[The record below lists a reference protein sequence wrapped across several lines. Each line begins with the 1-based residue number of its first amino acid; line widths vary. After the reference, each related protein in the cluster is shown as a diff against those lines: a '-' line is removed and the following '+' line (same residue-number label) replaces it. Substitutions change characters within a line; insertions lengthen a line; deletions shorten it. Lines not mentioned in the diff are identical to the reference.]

1 LKKTAVFCETYYSAL
16 NVPNSQ
22 KKFIFSASSEVQAT
36 IEPVPSSSTSQKRQF
51 DDTDVLNDD
60 VLSKRTKLEN
70 VTLQEEVEIAV
81 ESQADEEIT
90 GNHRGYLVVVTWIGL
105 SSINL

>member
-1 LKKTAVFCETYYSAL
+1 MKLIVRHLIFQTQSKTFLCY
-16 NVPNSQ
+16 NIN
-22 KKFIFSASSEVQAT
+22 FIFSASSEVQAT

-70 VTLQEEVEIAV
+70 VILQEEVEIAV

-90 GNHRGYLVVVTWIGL
+90 GKNRGKWLR
-105 SSINL
+105 

>member
-1 LKKTAVFCETYYSAL
+1 MKLINRRLMFQTQSKKFLFYKI
-16 NVPNSQ
+16 N
-22 KKFIFSASSEVQAT
+22 FIFSASSEVQAT

-90 GNHRGYLVVVTWIGL
+90 GKNRGNWFW
-105 SSINL
+105 